1 MKSLHQRHKFWDFK
15 RSCDPNILLIAITL
29 TFSING
35 RWRKVLHS
43 VLFTLLI
50 LTISCLG
57 LLYSDSNRML
67 LLENFWPQDS
77 QSFTGLFQT
86 LRLLNVSIWLN
97 NNALQFQV
105 KYYVME
111 IWIIKEASNN
121 RIGRIKS

>member
-1 MKSLHQRHKFWDFK
+1 MKSLLQRHKFWDFK
-15 RSCDPNILLIAITL
+15 RSCDSNILSIAIML
-29 TFSING
+29 TFSINEI
-35 RWRKVLHS
+35 WRKVLHS
-43 VLFTLLI
+43 VVITLLI

-57 LLYSDSNRML
+57 LLFSDNNKML
-67 LLENFWPQDS
+67 LLENYWPQDS

-97 NNALQFQV
+97 NNAWQFKV
-105 KYYVME
+105 KYYVKE